1 MGARVRVDKRT
12 NRLYLD
18 LHVKGRRKRIFS
30 ELPATSKNAEILQ
43 AKAETIEREVFL
55 GIFDPAK
62 HFASE
67 ERKKRV
73 TFERIYDEWR
83 RKKMNEITP
92 LTLRWYTSVVKG
104 KILPTWRNRRIDDLT
119 PVMFDQFKASLVA
132 QNLAPR
138 SMNIIL
144 GRLKEILRF
153 AQDRGYV
160 NQDVARWVVY
170 QRQRPTHIEP
180 LNFDEKAR
188 LIRALPVRW
197 RPYFEIA
204 FGTGLRPSE
213 QIALKWERVD
223 WQRNVIQIVEG
234 YREGH
239 HTELKVASAH
249 REVDLLPPIRKA
261 FERQRLVAGGSELVF
276 PSSRGTYL
284 DDHNLRKRVWYPA
297 LEKAKLKPRD
307 LYNCRHTFASHALA
321 SGEDPGWVAKMLG
334 HTTLQML
341 ITRYYRYVP
350 NLTRRDGSLLAK
362 QLDRQVRRS
371 TRSE

>member
-18 LHVKGRRKRIFS
+18 LHVRGRRRRIFS
-30 ELPATSKNAEILQ
+30 ELTSTPRNIKILQ

-55 GIFDPAK
+55 GTFDPAK

-67 ERKKRV
+67 ERKQRV
-73 TFERIYDEWR
+73 TIERLYEEWR
-83 RKKMNEITP
+83 RKKANDVSA
-92 LTLRWYTSVVKG
+92 LTLEWYTEMVEG
-104 KILPTWRNRRIDDLT
+104 KILPTWRNRRLDELT
-119 PVMFDQFKASLVA
+119 PIMFDQFKASLVS
-132 QNLAPR
+132 QKLAPR
-138 SMNIIL
+138 TMNIIL
-144 GRLKEILRF
+144 GRLKEMLRF

-160 NQDVARWVVY
+160 SQDLARWVVF

-180 LNFDEKAR
+180 LNFEEKAQ
-188 LIRALPVRW
+188 LLQALPIRW
-197 RPYFEIA
+197 RPYFEVS
-204 FGTGLRPSE
+204 FGSGLRPSE
-213 QIALKWERVD
+213 QIALRWERID

-234 YREGH
+234 WREGQL
-239 HTELKVASAH
+239 TTLKVASAH
-249 REVDLLPPIRKA
+249 REVDMLPPVRKA
-261 FERQRLVAGGSELVF
+261 LERQRLVAGGSELVF
-276 PSSRGTYL
+276 PNSRGTHIN
-284 DDHNLRKRVWYPA
+284 DHNLRRRIWYPA

-307 LYNCRHTFASHALA
+307 LYNTRHTFATHALA

-362 QLDRQVRRS
+362 HLGRR
-371 TRSE
+371 R

>member
-18 LHVKGRRKRIFS
+18 LHVRGRRKRIFS
-30 ELPATSKNAEILQ
+30 ELPATSRNTKILQ

-55 GIFDPAK
+55 GTFDPAK

-67 ERKKRV
+67 ERKQRV
-73 TFERIYDEWR
+73 TVERVYEEWR
-83 RKKMNEITP
+83 RKKANDVSA
-92 LTLRWYTSVVKG
+92 LTLEWYTDVVKV
-104 KILPTWRNRRIDDLT
+104 KILPTWRNRRLDELT
-119 PVMFDQFKASLVA
+119 PVMFDEFKASLVA
-132 QNLAPR
+132 QKLAPR
-138 SMNIIL
+138 TMNIVL
-144 GRLKEILRF
+144 GRLKEMLRF

-160 NQDVARWVVY
+160 SQDLARWVVF

-180 LNFDEKAR
+180 LNFEEKAQ
-188 LIRALPVRW
+188 LLNAFPIRW
-197 RPYFEIA
+197 QPYFEVA

-213 QIALKWERVD
+213 QIALRWERVN

-234 YREGH
+234 WREGQL
-239 HTELKVASAH
+239 TTLKVASAH
-249 REVDLLPPIRKA
+249 REVDILPPVRKA
-261 FERQRLVAGGSELVF
+261 LERQRLVAGGSELVF
-276 PSSRGTYL
+276 PSSRGTHIN
-284 DDHNLRKRVWYPA
+284 DHNLRRRVWYPA
-297 LEKAKLKPRD
+297 LVKAKLKPRD
-307 LYNCRHTFASHALA
+307 LYNTRHTFATHALA

-362 QLDRQVRRS
+362 QLTRRGK
-371 TRSE
+371 

>member
-18 LHVKGRRKRIFS
+18 LHVRGRRKRIFS
-30 ELPATSKNAEILQ
+30 ELPATPKNTEILQ

-67 ERKKRV
+67 ERKRRV
-73 TFERIYDEWR
+73 TVERIYEEWR
-83 RKKMNEITP
+83 RKKINEISP
-92 LTLRWYTSVVKG
+92 LTLKWYTSVVKG

-119 PVMFDQFKASLVA
+119 PVMFDQFKASLLA

-160 NQDVARWVVY
+160 NQDLARWVVF

-188 LIRALPVRW
+188 FLQALPVRW

-223 WQRNVIQIVEG
+223 WQRNVVQIVEG
-234 YREGH
+234 WREGQL
-239 HTELKVASAH
+239 TQLKVASAH
-249 REVDLLPPIRKA
+249 REVDILPPIRKA

-276 PSSRGTYL
+276 PSSRGTYI
-284 DDHNLRKRVWYPA
+284 DDHNLRKRIWYPA

-307 LYNCRHTFASHALA
+307 LYNTRHTFATHALV

-350 NLTRRDGSLLAK
+350 NLTRQDGTMLAK
-362 QLDRQVRRS
+362 WLEKGGRPKRGL
-371 TRSE
+371 